1 MSRPHWTRRH
11 TGGVTRSLA
20 LIAIV
25 SASWIGLAAQ
35 GNVPPERGGQVVSLG
50 MPPVYEGSGG
60 VAAGWFRPGD
70 SSDFVFNAQ
79 LGVRRYLGSPIVGIA
94 AVGLEGY
101 VGVRPGTLDGGGRFL
116 FSIPVFHVSV
126 GGDYNVPGADLDLLL
141 RLELPMR
148 RGGIVGDGSQ
158 LRIDYLPSRAN
169 SITFGLTFP
178 LWGRPM
184 GSTRPVQNA
193 VHLGEFP
200 IRRVGAPGHVDSRLA
215 AALDSVREHAR
226 WVTRF
231 VTPFVDRGGAEPAKA
246 YAAATGELTARLTSR
261 SVADEMRD
269 YHAALNRAF
278 ALAAAAPGTG
288 GPPDLEKGRAISVAA
303 RDVLLE
309 YVILPYD
316 RLLGQRKVND
326 HLTEFRAPAQTHF
339 ARWILHQS
347 GLPDDRLSASLYV
360 FQTLVDVMEDVRE
373 AQLQRWEDSR
383 LVWIPLQLALTP
395 DQYDTQ
401 AKLDTIIER
410 AGDASF
416 AGGNAF
422 WYVMNESFQL
432 EMNRSVRAAEDYHV
446 LWIHDFRGR
455 NDKGDPDKMAFA
467 HTVDSYLKALTERV
481 RAYDTTGKLPIYML
495 FLDQHYFEINKS
507 RLFLRVLEHPLT
519 YHLDLPHEFAA
530 WEAQLAAAQDSLRA
544 AVAASRLLQAER
556 SQYGDAWLANR
567 VKVQVNITNPSD
579 FSFQSFQVAGILPV
593 PDNIMRDHRKIAFY
607 DLTDDDPYRGLVMFT
622 GMGIGEHYV
631 GPDWEDRAVLIQ
643 GPAAQPVRDAARRLL
658 LQQGIPAD
666 QIPWPLRDRPR
677 ADDYAARVAAF
688 TAARERELG
697 GPSGRIMQ
705 LYNQT
710 GYASKPIDVA
720 KAVLYSLMPDGSVL
734 RIPDS
739 LWQSYLYAS
748 LLTGSA
754 LRGCTVMIFAPA
766 LKSAPSAAAPTMARA
781 HDLFSALVYMRNALA
796 QPIAAAGGRLL
807 VGLYNPRVGVG
818 DVRGRFKQALET
830 LRSTE
835 LRALGPPN
843 PAVLA
848 VLDSLDAIFKEVGY
862 QTPDYLSQ
870 GDSAQRPKLH
880 LKANLLLSRP
890 AADLLANRPEWGPIA
905 SEYVRYIARQAGPIE
920 GRPDAR
926 TAAAGFTQAVKGLV
940 AAVNRSRDTAT
951 AAHVV
956 AYLTVG
962 SVNMDY
968 RSMVMDGEAMTTMT
982 GWQTLAG
989 LVDFDILQG
998 LTAWID
1004 TQQQLDSLLPPP
1016 GGMTRSMANLLRLAL

>member
-1 MSRPHWTRRH
+1 
-11 TGGVTRSLA
+11 
-20 LIAIV
+20 
-25 SASWIGLAAQ
+25 
-35 GNVPPERGGQVVSLG
+35 

-70 SSDFVFNAQ
+70 SAGFVFNAH

-101 VGVRPGTLDGGGRFL
+101 AGGRTGTMDGGGRFL

-126 GGDYNVPGADLDLLL
+126 GADYNVPDADLDLLL
-141 RLELPMR
+141 RLELPMQ
-148 RGGIVGDGSQ
+148 RGGVVGHGSQ
-158 LRIDYLPSRAN
+158 LQIDYLPSRAN
-169 SITFGLTFP
+169 SLTFGLTFP

-184 GSTRPVQNA
+184 GSTRPIQNA
-193 VHLGEFP
+193 VHLGTFP
-200 IRRVGAPGHVDSRLA
+200 IRRVAAPSNVDPRLA
-215 AALDSVREHAR
+215 AALDSVRAHAR

-231 VTPFVDRGGAEPAKA
+231 VTPFVDQGGTEPAKA
-246 YAAATGELTARLTSR
+246 YGAATGELTARLTSR
-261 SVADEMRD
+261 SVADEIRD
-269 YHAALNRAF
+269 YHAALDWAF
-278 ALAAAAPGTG
+278 AIAAAPGTG
-288 GPPDLEKGRAISVAA
+288 GPPDRERGRALSIGA
-303 RDVLLE
+303 RDILLE
-309 YVILPYD
+309 YVLLPYD

-339 ARWILHQS
+339 ARWMLNQS
-347 GLPDDRLSASLYV
+347 GLPDDRLAASLYV
-360 FQTLVDVMEDVRE
+360 FQTLVDIMEDVRE
-373 AQLQRWEDSR
+373 YQLKRWDDSR
-383 LVWIPLQLALTP
+383 LVWLPLQLALTP
-395 DQYDTQ
+395 DQCDTQ
-401 AKLDTIIER
+401 AKLDAIIER
-410 AGDASF
+410 AGDARF
-416 AGGNAF
+416 TGGNAF

-432 EMNRSVRAAEDYHV
+432 EMSRSVRAARDYHV

-467 HTVDSYLKALTERV
+467 HTVDSYLNALTERV

-519 YHLDLPHEFAA
+519 YHLHLPHEFEA
-530 WEAQLAAAQDSLRA
+530 WETRLAAVQDSLRA

-631 GPDWEDRAVLIQ
+631 GPDWEDRAVMIQ

-658 LQQGIPAD
+658 LQQGIPED
-666 QIPWPLRDRPR
+666 QIPWPLRARPK

-688 TAARERELG
+688 TVASEREFG
-697 GPSGRIMQ
+697 GRSGRILQ
-705 LYNQT
+705 LHNQT
-710 GYASKPIDVA
+710 GYAGKPIDVA
-720 KAVLYSLMPDGSVL
+720 KAVLYSLMPAGSIL

-766 LKSAPSAAAPTMARA
+766 LKSAPSAAPPTMARA
-781 HDLFSALVYMRNALA
+781 HGLFSALVYMRSALGK
-796 QPIAAAGGRLL
+796 PIAAAGGRLL
-807 VGLYNPRVGVG
+807 VGLYTPRVGVG
-818 DVRGRFKQALET
+818 DVRGRLTQARET
-830 LRSTE
+830 LRSPE
-835 LRALGPPN
+835 LQEVEPLN

-848 VLDSLDAIFKEVGY
+848 VLDSLDRILKDVGY
-862 QTPDYLSQ
+862 QTPDYLAA
-870 GDSAQRPKLH
+870 GDTAQRPKLH
-880 LKANLLLSRP
+880 LKANLLLSRD
-890 AADLLANRPEWGPIA
+890 AADLLINRPEWGPIM

-926 TAAAGFTQAVKGLV
+926 TTAARFTNAVKGLI
-940 AAVNRSRDTAT
+940 AAVNKNLAPAT
-951 AAHVV
+951 AAHAM

-968 RSMVMDGEAMTTMT
+968 RSMVMDGEVMTTVT
-982 GWQTLAG
+982 EWQTLAA
-989 LVDFDILQG
+989 LIDFDILLG
-998 LTAWID
+998 LTTWLD
-1004 TQQQLDSLLPPP
+1004 TQKELDALLPPP
-1016 GGMTRSMANLLRLAL
+1016 GGMTRSMANLLKLAL